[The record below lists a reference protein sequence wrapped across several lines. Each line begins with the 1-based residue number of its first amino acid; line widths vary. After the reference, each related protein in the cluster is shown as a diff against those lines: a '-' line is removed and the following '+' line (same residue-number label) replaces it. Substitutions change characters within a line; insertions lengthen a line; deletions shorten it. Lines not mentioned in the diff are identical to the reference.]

1 MHGNGCLQSLIT
13 PIRSM
18 RWEVLAMWKLP
29 RDHRVIL
36 SRALDLSRQHQ
47 TKDVLSFRKDM
58 KFWMQLP
65 SVHARKHQVP
75 AQYWFDPLHEG
86 KHGRTLHEH
95 GSPETDSCH
104 PPIGKI
110 LWRIDWLGKYPMC
123 GLLFLCP
130 IPVLLMPF
138 WFGAVPQFQFV
149 WQHKAWDLDM
159 KNATSSWSMPNKS
172 FWRLDASSS
181 VSPLC

>member
-110 LWRIDWLGKYPMC
+110 LWRI
-123 GLLFLCP
+123 GLESTPCVAFCFFAQSLCCWCHFGLEPCLSSNLFDN
-130 IPVLLMPF
+130 IRHGI
-138 WFGAVPQFQFV
+138 WT
-149 WQHKAWDLDM
+149 WKTQHRHEVCQTNL
-159 KNATSSWSMPNKS
+159 SEG
-172 FWRLDASSS
+172 
-181 VSPLC
+181 